1 MNAETPVT
9 LVIADD
15 RPLFRLG
22 MSQLMEQDSRLRVVG
37 LAEDGQQA
45 LEIVH
50 RERPM
55 VVLMD
60 VRMPVL
66 DGIQATA
73 AIHRKYPDVKVL
85 MLSNF
90 TSDGFVT
97 RALEA
102 GARGYLLKDAIPEA
116 IISGVL
122 AVAHGDM
129 VMAGP
134 VAERVLDL
142 VTHRVSLEEMNDGL
156 SGRELEI
163 LGMLAA
169 GLATKQVAYRLQ
181 ISEKTTRNHIS
192 RIYEK
197 LGVHDRAQAVLYAT
211 RKGWAIP

>member
-1 MNAETPVT
+1 MSMETTVT

-22 MSQLMEQDSRLRVVG
+22 MRQLMELDSRLRVVG
-37 LAEDGQQA
+37 LAENGREA
-45 LEIVH
+45 IEVAH

-73 AIHRKYPDVKVL
+73 EIRRQHPEIRVL
-85 MLSNF
+85 MLSNYA
-90 TSDGFVT
+90 SDGFVT

-102 GARGYLLKDAIPEA
+102 GARGYLLKDADPEA

-122 AVAHGDM
+122 AVAHDEL
-129 VMAGP
+129 VMSGA

-142 VTHRVSLEEMNDGL
+142 VTHRMTSEEMYDGL
-156 SGRELEI
+156 SARELQI
-163 LGMLAA
+163 LEMLAA
-169 GLATKQVAYRLQ
+169 GLATKQVAFQLR
-181 ISEKTTRNHIS
+181 ITEKTTRNHIA

-197 LGVHDRAQAVLYAT
+197 LGVHDRAQAVLYAA
-211 RKGWAIP
+211 RKGLAAP

>member
-1 MNAETPVT
+1 MSIETPVT

-22 MSQLMEQDSRLRVVG
+22 MRQLMEMDSRLRVVG
-37 LAEDGQQA
+37 LAENGEQA
-45 LEIVH
+45 IEIVR
-50 RERPM
+50 RELPA

-73 AIHRKYPDVKVL
+73 TINREHPQVKVL

-102 GARGYLLKDAIPEA
+102 GARGYMLKDAEPEA
-116 IISGVL
+116 IILAVL
-122 AVAHGDM
+122 AVAHGDL
-129 VMAGP
+129 VMAGG

-142 VTHRVSLEEMNDGL
+142 VTHRVTTEEMYDGL
-156 SGRELEI
+156 SARELKI
-163 LGMLAA
+163 LEMLAA
-169 GLATKQVAYRLQ
+169 GLATKQVAYRLR
-181 ISEKTTRNHIS
+181 ITEKTTRNHLS

-211 RKGWAIP
+211 RKGLAVP